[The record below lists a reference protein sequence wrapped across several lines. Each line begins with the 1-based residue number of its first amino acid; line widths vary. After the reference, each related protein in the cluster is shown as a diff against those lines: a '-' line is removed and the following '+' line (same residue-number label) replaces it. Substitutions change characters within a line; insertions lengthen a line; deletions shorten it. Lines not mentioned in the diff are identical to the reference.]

1 MIKEWFIHSIFLFL
15 LCNIGTSQK
24 YLFQDSFLLSA
35 SSIYLDKLNQ
45 VYAVEKGSSHL
56 FKLNEDW
63 STNQELSSPFLS
75 EYVTLDVSD
84 PMKIMLFFPSYSSVQ
99 ILDESLGTL
108 SDEFYSNFNL
118 ESAICFFSTTQYCY
132 FAEGKI
138 HIKNILDQRIVNS
151 ESIYYER
158 ENEIT
163 TSILKTNG
171 KEIFLLLPGIGL
183 WQFSA
188 FLNEE
193 FFVEDS
199 KIKNI
204 DLKDNILFYL
214 KDNRIYS
221 WNPGARP
228 SEPIYTSNAKIS
240 SFAINTKYL
249 IIAEDNL
256 IRRFRWEN

>member
-1 MIKEWFIHSIFLFL
+1 MRKEWFIHSIFLFL

-24 YLFQDSFLLSA
+24 YLFKDSFLLSA

-56 FKLNEDW
+56 LKLNEDW

-75 EYVTLDVSD
+75 EFITLDVSD
-84 PMKIMLFFPSYSSVQ
+84 PMKIILFFPSYSSVQ

-132 FAEGKI
+132 FADGKI

-158 ENEIT
+158 ENEIK

-193 FFVEDS
+193 LFLEDS
-199 KIKNI
+199 QIKGI
-204 DLKDNILFYL
+204 DLKDDTLYYL
-214 KDNRIYS
+214 KDNRIYQ
-221 WNPGARP
+221 WKPGHRP
-228 SEPIYTSNAKIS
+228 SKPIYTSNVKIS
-240 SFAINTKYL
+240 SFSVNTKYL
-249 IIAEDNL
+249 LVAEENQ
-256 IRRFRWEN
+256 IRRYRWEN